1 MKDKG
6 CSKEMNFG
14 ECELAILRMQ
24 VDKAQEKVAR
34 VVVNSP
40 EVKEMIT
47 IVENF
52 IKQKGLVCY
61 GGISI
66 NALLPDDHKI
76 YNQDV
81 DLPDYDFFSPD
92 ALNDAK
98 ALANLYHELGY
109 SDVEARSGQHHGTYK
124 VFVNYQG
131 MADITSL
138 PRDLYD
144 IIKKKSV
151 RVNGISH
158 VDPNFLRMSMYL
170 ELSRPAGDT
179 SRWEKVMKR
188 LTLIN
193 KFYPIDRSACKNIK
207 PLNKEETTNNE
218 ELVEVVKDTLINQGV
233 VFFGGFAISQYVN
246 YMPDKKKTKFPIHE
260 SSYFDVIS
268 LNPETTAEI
277 LVERLKDI
285 KVNNAKIIKREPVGE
300 IIPLHYEIKVGARTV
315 AFIYKPV
322 ACHSYNIIKIK
333 NQNVKIATIDTMLS
347 FYLAFL
353 YSNRPYFSNH
363 SNRILCM
370 SEFLFDVQNK
380 NRLKQD
386 GLLQRFSIT
395 CYGKQETVEEI
406 RAEKAA
412 KFKEMKDK
420 RGTPEFEEWFLN
432 YKPEDV
438 KSKHKEPN
446 MTPSKN
452 ITEPANNDKPIKYL
466 KSTKKN
472 KNMRRKKH
480 YRPTKKQYGNF
491 LWGNK
496 RTRKHKYY

>member
-24 VDKAQEKVAR
+24 VDKAQENVAK

-193 KFYPIDRSACKNIK
+193 KFYPIDRSVCKDIK
-207 PLNKEETTNNE
+207 PVNKEETTNNA

-246 YMPDKKKTKFPIHE
+246 YMPNKKKTKFPIHE

-285 KVNNAKIIKREPVGE
+285 KVNNLKIIKREPVGE

-333 NQNVKIATIDTMLS
+333 NQTVKIATIDTMLS

-353 YSNRPYFSNH
+353 YSNRPYFTNY

-395 CYGKQETVEEI
+395 CYGKQETVEEM

-446 MTPSKN
+446 TTSSKN
-452 ITEPANNDKPIKYL
+452 IIEPANNDKPIKYL

-480 YRPTKKQYGNF
+480 YKPTKKQYGNF

-496 RTRKHKYY
+496 RTRKQKYY

>member
-138 PRDLYD
+138 PPDLYD

-193 KFYPIDRSACKNIK
+193 KFYPIDRSACKDIK
-207 PLNKEETTNNE
+207 PVNKEETTNNA

-246 YMPDKKKTKFPIHE
+246 YMPNKKKTKFPIHE

-285 KVNNAKIIKREPVGE
+285 KVTNAKIIKREPVGE

-395 CYGKQETVEEI
+395 CYGKQETVEEM

-438 KSKHKEPN
+438 KSKRKEPN

-472 KNMRRKKH
+472 KNMRRKTH
-480 YRPTKKQYGNF
+480 YKPTKKQYGNF

>member
-1 MKDKG
+1 
-6 CSKEMNFG
+6 
-14 ECELAILRMQ
+14 MQ
-24 VDKAQEKVAR
+24 VDKAQENVAK

-193 KFYPIDRSACKNIK
+193 RFYPIDRSACKSIK
-207 PLNKEETTNNE
+207 PLNKEETTNNA

-246 YMPDKKKTKFPIHE
+246 YMPNKTNSKITTHE

-285 KVNNAKIIKREPVGE
+285 KVNNVKIIKREPVGE
-300 IIPLHYEIKVGARTV
+300 IIPLHYEIKVGSRTV

-333 NQNVKIATIDTMLS
+333 NQTVKIATIDTMLS

-353 YSNRPYFSNH
+353 YSNRPYFSNY

-380 NRLKQD
+380 NRLKQH

-395 CYGKQETVEEI
+395 CYGKQETVEEM

-438 KSKHKEPN
+438 KSKPKFHVNPKLTPN
-446 MTPSKN
+446 PNPPRS
-452 ITEPANNDKPIKYL
+452 EDKPIKYL
-466 KSTKKN
+466 KNTKKN
-472 KNMRRKKH
+472 KNIRRKKH
-480 YRPTKKQYGNF
+480 YKPTKKQYGNF

-496 RTRKHKYY
+496 KTRKQKYY

>member
-6 CSKEMNFG
+6 CSKDMSFG
-14 ECELAILRMQ
+14 DCELAILRMQ
-24 VDKAQEKVAR
+24 VDKAQEKVSKVA
-34 VVVNSP
+34 VNSP

-52 IKQKGLVCY
+52 IKQKSLVCY

-98 ALANLYHELGY
+98 ALASMYHELGY

-138 PRDLYD
+138 PQDLYD

-207 PLNKEETTNNE
+207 PLNKEEFTNNA

-246 YMPDKKKTKFPIHE
+246 YMPNKKNSKITTHE

-285 KVNNAKIIKREPVGE
+285 KVNNVKIIKREPVGE
-300 IIPLHYEIKVGARTV
+300 IIPLHYEIKVGSRTV

-333 NQNVKIATIDTMLS
+333 NQSVKIATIDTMLS

-353 YSNRPYFSNH
+353 YSNRPYFSSH

-370 SEFLFDVQNK
+370 AEFLFDVQNK

-395 CYGKQETVEEI
+395 CYGKQETVEEM

-412 KFKEMKDK
+412 KFKEMKDL

-438 KSKHKEPN
+438 KSKPKESVS
-446 MTPSKN
+446 PSK
-452 ITEPANNDKPIKYL
+452 IIKVSNNDKPIKYF
-466 KSTKKN
+466 KNTK
-472 KNMRRKKH
+472 RKKQKH
-480 YRPTKKQYGNF
+480 FRPTKKQYGNF

-496 RTRKHKYY
+496 HKTRKQKYY

>member
-6 CSKEMNFG
+6 CSKDMSFG
-14 ECELAILRMQ
+14 DCELAILRMQ
-24 VDKAQEKVAR
+24 VDKAQEKVSKVA
-34 VVVNSP
+34 VNSP

-52 IKQKGLVCY
+52 IKQKSLVCY

-98 ALANLYHELGY
+98 ALANMYHELGY

-138 PRDLYD
+138 PRDLFD
-144 IIKKKSV
+144 TIKKKSV

-207 PLNKEETTNNE
+207 PLNNKEEFTNNA

-246 YMPDKKKTKFPIHE
+246 YMPNKKNSKFTAHE

-285 KVNNAKIIKREPVGE
+285 KVNNVKIIKREPVGE
-300 IIPLHYEIKVGARTV
+300 IIPLHYEIKVGSRTV
-315 AFIYKPV
+315 AFIYTPV

-333 NQNVKIATIDTMLS
+333 NQSVKIATIDTMLS

-353 YSNRPYFSNH
+353 YSNRPYFSSH

-370 SEFLFDVQNK
+370 AEFLFDVQNK

-395 CYGKQETVEEI
+395 CYGHQPTIEQM
-406 RAEKAA
+406 RADKAE
-412 KFKEMKDK
+412 KFKEMKDL

-432 YKPEDV
+432 YKPGDPIF
-438 KSKHKEPN
+438 KPKEEKPK
-446 MTPSKN
+446 TN
-452 ITEPANNDKPIKYL
+452 ITKPPKEQNVNKRFKQTPKVNPKRIK
-466 KSTKKN
+466 
-472 KNMRRKKH
+472 H
-480 YRPTKKQYGNF
+480 IKQTSKYGNF
-491 LWGNK
+491 LWGNSK
-496 RTRKHKYY
+496 KQKTRKHKYY

>member
-1 MKDKG
+1 MRDKG
-6 CSKEMNFG
+6 CSKDMSFG
-14 ECELAILRMQ
+14 DCELAILRMQ
-24 VDKAQEKVAR
+24 VDKAQEKANK

-98 ALANLYHELGY
+98 ALANMYHELGY

-138 PRDLYD
+138 PRELFD

-207 PLNKEETTNNE
+207 TMGKDEIVTNDQI
-218 ELVEVVKDTLINQGV
+218 VEVVKDTLINQGV
-233 VFFGGFAISQYVN
+233 VFFGGFALSQYVN
-246 YMPDKKKTKFPIHE
+246 YMPKKTSPGIAANSASDFV
-260 SSYFDVIS
+260 VIS
-268 LNPETTAEI
+268 LNPDITAEI

-285 KVNNAKIIKREPVGE
+285 KINNVKIIKREPVGE
-300 IIPLHYEIKVGARTV
+300 IIPLHYEVKVGPKTV
-315 AFIYKPV
+315 AFIYKPA

-333 NQNVKIATIDTMLS
+333 NQSVKIATIDTMLS

-395 CYGKQETVEEI
+395 CYGKQETVEEM

-420 RGTPEFEEWFLN
+420 RGTLEFEEWFLN
-432 YKPEDV
+432 YKPGDKPERPKTKIV
-438 KSKHKEPN
+438 
-446 MTPSKN
+446 
-452 ITEPANNDKPIKYL
+452 AQDKPIKYL
-466 KSTKKN
+466 KKKN
-472 KNMRRKKH
+472 TKRKKLL
-480 YRPTKKQYGNF
+480 RSTKKQYGNF
-491 LWGNK
+491 LWGNNK
-496 RTRKHKYY
+496 TRKQKYY